1 MRMAEWHPI
10 DKMERIDHEEASKR
24 IDEILEKV
32 NDGQGIIIT
41 RDGKDDFVICPYGWF
56 EPDTK
61 EEAAAW
67 PKREGEEEEKESSG
81 ESV

>member
-1 MRMAEWHPI
+1 MRMTEWHPI

-24 IDEILEKV
+24 IDDILKKV

-56 EPDTK
+56 EPDTG

-67 PKREGEEEEKESSG
+67 PKREGEEGEKESSG
-81 ESV
+81 EIV

>member
-56 EPDTK
+56 EPDNR
-61 EEAAAW
+61 EEAATW
-67 PKREGEEEEKESSG
+67 LKREGEEGEKERTV

>member
-61 EEAAAW
+61 EEAGAW

>member
-1 MRMAEWHPI
+1 MRMTEWYPI

-32 NDGQGIIIT
+32 NGSQGIIIT
-41 RDGKDDFVICPYGWF
+41 RDGKDDFVICPYGWS
-56 EPDTK
+56 EPDNE

-67 PKREGEEEEKESSG
+67 LKKSGEEGEKSTG
-81 ESV
+81 ENG

>member
-24 IDEILEKV
+24 IDDILEKV

-41 RDGKDDFVICPYGWF
+41 RDGKDDFVICPYGWV

-67 PKREGEEEEKESSG
+67 PKREGEKESSG

>member
-32 NDGQGIIIT
+32 NDSHGIIIT

-61 EEAAAW
+61 EESAAW
-67 PKREGEEEEKESSG
+67 LKKAGEEGEKKSTG
-81 ESV
+81 ENV

>member
-32 NDGQGIIIT
+32 NDSQGIIIT

-61 EEAAAW
+61 EEAAW
-67 PKREGEEEEKESSG
+67 PKREGEKESSG

>member
-56 EPDTK
+56 EPDTG
-61 EEAAAW
+61 EEATAW
-67 PKREGEEEEKESSG
+67 LKKEGEEGEKESTG

>member
-41 RDGKDDFVICPYGWF
+41 RDGKDDFVICPYGWC

-61 EEAAAW
+61 EEAAAG
-67 PKREGEEEEKESSG
+67 PKREGEEGEKESSG